1 VSLWG
6 RALAAAAAGAVVA
19 ALCLTAVTSARPA
32 LSFGMHGPAPAI
44 GRGFHAAER
53 DGEITLAWTAGEAVL
68 APAGIDRSAPW
79 QCTVRFRSGRPGD
92 VPRAVLLISVDGA
105 PVASAPAADGFDDL
119 AFSVPASDRRG
130 ADIVL
135 TSTPPFTPGGAD
147 TRELGV
153 QIDRLACAPARG
165 WAWPPPAALRD
176 TALAAAFFAFVIA
189 AAGGS
194 IGAAILMAAA
204 VSLGA
209 AMMLTIGAGL
219 YIPSYSGVLFRA
231 ALGVA
236 GATGL
241 LLLGLQVVRRVR
253 LSGWARFAVSAS
265 AVALFLELIGLLHPA
280 KPVIDAMFHA
290 HRLEWVMSGRL
301 LFTQP
306 FVGGVEMPYAIGLYV
321 FALPWTWA
329 SADHVALI
337 RIVTATAE
345 AAACLLLYPLVVR
358 VWNDRRIGAIAVLA
372 AQLAPLPY
380 VILGNANLTNVF
392 GQALALVTMVV
403 AVALPVELRR
413 RGPWLLLVSVLTW
426 ALCSHV
432 STATTLACTLAAF
445 AALLFLSRDAD
456 LRRRAIGI
464 AAGLAISSAASWLIY
479 YRHFVGEFR
488 AAFARMFSD
497 APAAGAAAAAAE
509 GYMTTTG
516 RVVNL
521 LEQAVTS
528 AGVPLL
534 VLAAAGVVSLA
545 RRRGRDPLT
554 FALVAWATVW
564 LVFSIST
571 VFARVDAEY
580 VRYAA
585 EFLGRINLATVPLA
599 AILAARGAVLGWDDP
614 PPPGGFAFRAATI
627 LLLGWAAAIAAHE
640 WVKWFSR

>member
-1 VSLWG
+1 MSLWG
-6 RALAAAAAGAVVA
+6 RALAAAAGGAIVA
-19 ALCLTAVTSARPA
+19 ALCLTAVTSARPG

-44 GRGFHAAER
+44 GHGFYGSER
-53 DGEITLAWTAGEAVL
+53 DGEVTLAWTAGEASL
-68 APAGIDRSAPW
+68 TPAGIDRAAPW
-79 QCTVRFRSGRPGD
+79 RCTVRFRSGRPAD

-105 PVASAPAADGFDDL
+105 PAASAPAADAFEDL
-119 AFSVPASDRRG
+119 AFSVPAAARRG
-130 ADIVL
+130 AEIVL

-153 QIDRLACAPARG
+153 QIDRLACVPASG
-165 WAWPPPAALRD
+165 WAWPPPAPLRH
-176 TALAAAFFAFVIA
+176 TALAAAVFAFVIV

-194 IGAAILMAAA
+194 IGAALLVAAA

-209 AMMLTIGAGL
+209 AMMLTIGAGMFT
-219 YIPSYSGVLFRA
+219 PYSVAVLRA
-231 ALGVA
+231 GLGVA
-236 GATGL
+236 GATGVL
-241 LLLGLQVVRRVR
+241 MAGLQLIARRR

-265 AVALFLELIGLLHPA
+265 AIALFLKIIGLLHPA
-280 KPVIDAMFHA
+280 KPIIDAVFHA
-290 HRLEWVMSGRL
+290 HRLEWVMAGRW

-306 FVGGVEMPYAIGLYV
+306 FVGGVEMPYAVGLYV

-329 SADHVALI
+329 TADHVALI

-358 VWNDRRIGAIAVLA
+358 VWNDRRTAALAVLA
-372 AQLAPLPY
+372 TQLAPLPY

-413 RGPWLLLVSVLTW
+413 RGSWLLFAGVLTW

-445 AALLFLSRDAD
+445 ATLLFFSRDAD
-456 LRRRAIGI
+456 LRRRAMGI
-464 AAGLAISSAASWLIY
+464 AAGLALAAAASWLIY
-479 YRHFVGEFR
+479 YRFFSDEFR

-497 APAAGAAAAAAE
+497 APAAGASPAAAE
-509 GYMTTTG
+509 GYMTTTE
-516 RVVNL
+516 RVWNL

-534 VLAAAGVVSLA
+534 VLAALGLVSLMR
-545 RRRGRDPLT
+545 RRRGDPLT
-554 FALVAWATVW
+554 YALVAWTMVW
-564 LVFSIST
+564 VVFSIST

-585 EFLGRINLATVPLA
+585 EFIGRINLATIPLA
-599 AILAARGAVLGWDDP
+599 AILAARGATIGWDDP
-614 PPPGGFAFRAATI
+614 APSGRFVFRAAAI
-627 LLLGWAAAIAAHE
+627 VLLGWATALAAHE